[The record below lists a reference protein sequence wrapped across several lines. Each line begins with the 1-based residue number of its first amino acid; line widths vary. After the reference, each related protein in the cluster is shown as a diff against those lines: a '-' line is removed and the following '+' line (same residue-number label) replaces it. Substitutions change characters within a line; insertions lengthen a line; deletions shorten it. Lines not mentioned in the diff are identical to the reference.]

1 MKSIIM
7 TYDYKQNNL
16 LSKITLLANQLNI
29 YSNLELTLILTIY
42 KAFKNQPFQ
51 NNHKTQQ
58 NIKLDIIQIIQQDV
72 DIKQL
77 IKKEPTISA
86 INNAIWKLTKAG
98 GLVEIDGY
106 LVLNSCFKDIDQV
119 EQIVFR
125 FS

>member
-1 MKSIIM
+1 MKSIIIPNSH
-7 TYDYKQNNL
+7 KQNKL
-16 LSKITLLANQLNI
+16 LPKITLLAYYLNI
-29 YSNLELTLILTIY
+29 YSSLELTIILTIH
-42 KAFKNQPFQ
+42 KAFKNQPFL

-58 NIKLDIIQIIQQDV
+58 NLKFDIIQIIQQDV